1 MNYNFDKDTLYKV
14 MTEGIWY
21 YNKLGEVGH
30 NTDVKVD
37 THYINFKVF
46 RKSMGF
52 NWKDLNVKFFLTKNE
67 AEKAAKEY
75 LNYILKYV
83 DINTLKK
90 IVNLKED
97 DEIYEVKGYYT
108 RPFSRTVEQYSHWDK
123 KRKAFIIVSEYDD
136 DWGGGY
142 DEFEYPIHEYG
153 HSWFLTEKDAKEHIY
168 NS

>member
-1 MNYNFDKDTLYKV
+1 MDYNFDKDILYQV

-30 NTDVKVD
+30 NTNVKVD
-37 THYINFKVF
+37 TNYINFKVF
-46 RKSMGF
+46 GRNMGF
-52 NWKDLNVKFFLTKNE
+52 NWKDLNIKFFLTKNE

-75 LNYILKYV
+75 LDYLLKYV
-83 DINTLKK
+83 DISALKK
-90 IVNLKED
+90 IVNLKEN
-97 DEIYEVKGYYT
+97 DEIVELSSSKHL
-108 RPFSRTVEQYSHWDK
+108 FHRTVEQYSYWDK
-123 KRKAFIIVSEYDD
+123 KRKTFIIVSEYDD
-136 DWGGGY
+136 DYGGGY

>member
-1 MNYNFDKDTLYKV
+1 MDYNFNKDILYQV
-14 MTEGIWY
+14 ITEGIWY

-46 RKSMGF
+46 GRNMGF
-52 NWKDLNVKFFLTKNE
+52 NWKDLNIKFFLTKSE

-75 LNYILKYV
+75 LDSLLKYV

-97 DEIYEVKGYYT
+97 DVIVELS
-108 RPFSRTVEQYSHWDK
+108 FSKNLFHRTVEQYSHWDK
-123 KRKAFIIVSEYDD
+123 KQKSFIIVSEYDD
-136 DWGGGY
+136 DYGGGY